1 MPKLP
6 KRVRTMVA
14 DVRDAKKKLSPHQDP
29 RSKKSA
35 ALRFAM
41 DNPKKATKK
50 SPSPHTNGSTK
61 KRTRRDQVK
70 PGPKLGSKSAGATGG
85 IAKKDRVKRELG
97 GPAGS
102 RLGDLN
108 KDGKMSGYEKKRQ
121 AAITESMQKR
131 ATMQK
136 PMTKKL
142 SQKGPAGKPIA
153 TKRRGKRT

>member
-6 KRVRTMVA
+6 QKLRTMVS

-29 RSKKSA
+29 RSKQSA
-35 ALRFAM
+35 AMRFAM
-41 DNPKKATKK
+41 DNPKKAKKK

-61 KRTRRDQVK
+61 KRTLKDDVRK
-70 PGPKLGSKSAGATGG
+70 GIAGG
-85 IAKKDRVKRELG
+85 IAKKGKDRIKRELG

-121 AAITESMQKR
+121 TAIEKAMQ
-131 ATMQK
+131 
-136 PMTKKL
+136 
-142 SQKGPAGKPIA
+142 QKGGPTQKGVKKGG
-153 TKRRGKRT
+153 TQGRMTRRRGGRVR

>member
-6 KRVRTMVA
+6 GAMKQVRTIVK

-29 RSKKSA
+29 RSKASA
-35 ALRFAM
+35 AMRFAM

-61 KRTRRDQVK
+61 KRTLKDDVRK
-70 PGPKLGSKSAGATGG
+70 G
-85 IAKKDRVKRELG
+85 IAGGLAKKGKDKIKKKLG

-102 RLGDLN
+102 QLGDLN

-121 AAITESMQKR
+121 AAIEKAMQKR
-131 ATMQK
+131 GGPT
-136 PMTKKL
+136 
-142 SQKGPAGKPIA
+142 QKGIKKGG
-153 TKRRGKRT
+153 TQGRMTRRRGGRVR

>member
-6 KRVRTMVA
+6 GAMKQVRTIVK

-29 RSKKSA
+29 RSKMSA
-35 ALRFAM
+35 SLRFAM
-41 DNPKKATKK
+41 DNPKKAKKK

-61 KRTRRDQVK
+61 KRTLKDNVRK
-70 PGPKLGSKSAGATGG
+70 GIAGAL
-85 IAKKDRVKRELG
+85 AKKGKDRIKRELG

-121 AAITESMQKR
+121 TAIEKAMQKR
-131 ATMQK
+131 GG
-136 PMTKKL
+136 KKGGT
-142 SQKGPAGKPIA
+142 QGRM
-153 TKRRGKRT
+153 TKRRGGRVR